1 MTKTVARL
9 NGRSILTLSLVTP
22 LAAELAGMAA
32 LSLVTPPPPEVALP
46 PPLET
51 PETPETPETNLTY

>member
-1 MTKTVARL
+1 MTKTVARP

-32 LSLVTPPPPEVALP
+32 LSLVTPPPEVALP
-46 PPLET
+46 SPLET
-51 PETPETPETNLTY
+51 SETPEIPETNLTY

>member
-22 LAAELAGMAA
+22 LAAELAGIAA
-32 LSLVTPPPPEVALP
+32 LSLETPPPPEMAP
-46 PPLET
+46 PP
-51 PETPETPETNLTY
+51 PPETPETNLTY

>member
-1 MTKTVARL
+1 MIKTVARL

-32 LSLVTPPPPEVALP
+32 LSLVTPPPEMALP
-46 PPLET
+46 PPPPET
-51 PETPETPETNLTY
+51 PETLETPETNLTY

>member
-1 MTKTVARL
+1 MIKTVARL

-32 LSLVTPPPPEVALP
+32 LSLVTPPPEMALP

>member
-1 MTKTVARL
+1 MIKTVARQ

-22 LAAELAGMAA
+22 LAAELAGMAV
-32 LSLVTPPPPEVALP
+32 LSLVTPPEMALP

-51 PETPETPETNLTY
+51 PETNLTY